1 MPGKLACGLAQINKL
16 FLIALAPAANQKVQT
31 FLDAHPQRHGLV
43 HRLREYPH
51 HLAAFG
57 RVFADEFYKRRLPPV
72 SSRENRRVADGR
84 WIVWF
89 LRHQTVPPAG
99 VSNQFISRHS
109 RNAIC
114 ARCSI
119 TQRLLSLIDFWHYA
133 FPPGTASISRMVK
146 TARIFPGNF
155 EM

>member
-109 RNAIC
+109 RNDQF
-114 ARCSI
+114 R
-119 TQRLLSLIDFWHYA
+119 QRKTVPRDHHGPSLHATMPVNTPLDWA
-133 FPPGTASISRMVK
+133 
-146 TARIFPGNF
+146 N
-155 EM
+155 EL

>member
-99 VSNQFISRHS
+99 VSNQFILRHT
-109 RNAIC
+109 RNAIR

-119 TQRLLSLIDFWHYA
+119 TQRLLSLIDGIA
-133 FPPGTASISRMVK
+133 QISLLGISSISHIVK
-146 TARIFPGNF
+146 TARIFSGNF
-155 EM
+155 ER